1 MTKRFWIPLAIAGF
15 LSIGTQLFAARAQD
29 AAAPAAAPAA
39 AAPVA
44 AGPTAPA
51 GAATEEKKLDTSFW
65 AVMTGSGW
73 AGVLLW
79 IFLFAS
85 SAAGIALGIDSMI
98 NVQVKKIMPTTLVDK
113 VKTAMEQGDV
123 MKALK
128 NCEEEPGPLA
138 NILSAGFSNVEEGFE
153 SIQDAVGV
161 AADLETEKLIQR
173 ISYLNVTGNI
183 APMLGLLGTVQGM
196 IVAFES
202 LAQAGA
208 AASGMLALAISQA
221 LWTTAYGLCVAIPC
235 MAFYYFFR
243 NRASK
248 IILTMEALTMDQI
261 KILRNVEVVES

>member
-1 MTKRFWIPLAIAGF
+1 MMKRFWIPLAATCF
-15 LSIGTQLFAARAQD
+15 LFMGSQVLSLRAQD
-29 AAAPAAAPAA
+29 AAAPAAPAA
-39 AAPVA
+39 VAPVA
-44 AGPTAPA
+44 AGPTAASSPA
-51 GAATEEKKLDTSFW
+51 SATTTQLDTSFW

-73 AGVLLW
+73 AGVVLW

-85 SAAGIALGIDSMI
+85 SAAGIALGIDSFM
-98 NVQVKKIMPTTLVDK
+98 NVQAKKIMPATLIDK

-196 IVAFES
+196 IVAFAT
-202 LAQAGA
+202 LATGGA

-235 MAFYYFFR
+235 MGLYYYFR
-243 NRASK
+243 NSASR
-248 IILTMEALTMDQI
+248 IILTMEGLTMDQI